1 MVGPQTPK
9 WLWRQA
15 RLAGK
20 PESVTPPTS
29 PVSLVLQTPAAPAA
43 EAHRHFLAKLAVE
56 TDPSD
61 VHYDLRQ
68 GVPGFV
74 VVDTRSAAAYA
85 EMHVPGALNL
95 PARAVHE
102 RNVEGLRGKVVVVY
116 CWAASCNAATKAAV
130 KLSAL
135 GLQVK
140 EMLGGLDAWVR
151 EGYPV
156 EGELADGANFDEYL
170 RRHHR
175 GDAGPPAGGGR

>member
-1 MVGPQTPK
+1 MSEAEHASTSEAAAPIVSPVSP
-9 WLWRQA
+9 
-15 RLAGK
+15 
-20 PESVTPPTS
+20 VS
-29 PVSLVLQTPAAPAA
+29 PVSLVLQTPVAPAA
-43 EAHRHFLAKLAVE
+43 EAHRHFLAKLALE

-61 VHYDLRQ
+61 VNYDLRQ
-68 GVPGFV
+68 GVPGFII
-74 VVDTRSAAAYA
+74 VDARSAAAYA
-85 EMHVPGALNL
+85 EMRVPGAINL

-102 RNVEGLRGKVVVVY
+102 RTVEGLRGKVVVVY

-140 EMLGGLDAWVR
+140 EMLGGLDAWVH

-156 EGELADGANFDEYL
+156 EGELANGANFEEYL

-175 GDAGPPAGGGR
+175 GDAGPPARGGR